1 MAHIVDDT
9 LMRTTHVTRGEE
21 RLTSVPFHLQLFQA
35 FDLTPPLYCH
45 LPLILKLEDGK
56 KRKISKRSD
65 PEFNIQYLY
74 EEGYSPEGLI
84 MFVLTLIDS

>member
-35 FDLTPPLYCH
+35 SYSTSLLSLTSYSKTRGWKEEKN
-45 LPLILKLEDGK
+45 IE
-56 KRKISKRSD
+56 KI
-65 PEFNIQYLY
+65 
-74 EEGYSPEGLI
+74 
-84 MFVLTLIDS
+84 